1 MGVAL
6 ICDIETTGL
15 DKFNDDIT
23 EFGWIRIDPN
33 TTEIL
38 DHGVLYFY
46 KSSFNV
52 EATQHLTGL
61 TREFLA
67 PYEADFEKNLA
78 AMMSLMSNT
87 VVIGKNSKFF
97 DVPFIQQFIRKWGT
111 STTVNVDN
119 QLDVQELFT
128 PIFKQLYLKKYNKP
142 YTGKFGKLGQYI
154 EVLDAEDEVKSI
166 YNSLDKVRETEAH
179 GALYDCVMTLVSLRA
194 AIDYMNNQ
202 AKAQEEQPTVD
213 TPTQQPTVTK
223 TVDSDTP
230 NLDELIDG
238 NGEVIF
244 E

>member
-1 MGVAL
+1 
-6 ICDIETTGL
+6 
-15 DKFNDDIT
+15 
-23 EFGWIRIDPN
+23 
-33 TTEIL
+33 
-38 DHGVLYFY
+38 
-46 KSSFNV
+46 
-52 EATQHLTGL
+52 
-61 TREFLA
+61 
-67 PYEADFEKNLA
+67 
-78 AMMSLMSNT
+78 MSLMSNT

>member
-1 MGVAL
+1 MQVAL

-15 DKFNDDIT
+15 DKFKDDIT

-38 DHGVLYFY
+38 DHGVIYFY
-46 KSSFNV
+46 KDSFNV
-52 EATQHLTGL
+52 EATQHITGL
-61 TREFLA
+61 TREFLSQ
-67 PYEADFEKNLA
+67 YSGDFEKNLA

-97 DVPFIQQFIRKWGT
+97 DVPFIQQFIRRWGT
-111 STTVNVDN
+111 STTVSVTS

-154 EVLDAEDEVKSI
+154 EVLDAEDEVKLI

-202 AKAQEEQPTVD
+202 ANQQTEQQTVSE
-213 TPTQQPTVTK
+213 PTQQSTESVN
-223 TVDSDTP
+223 VDSDTP
-230 NLDELIDG
+230 NLDELIND